1 MAQTG
6 ASYVGKTT
14 KQTNEIPL
22 CFVFSSFLY
31 LESCK
36 FASSFMFH
44 EQITSSTLHGACEH
58 SLICQAADT
67 FSAGCCKILCSKMLV
82 GDLNP
87 RNNPASFTR

>member
-6 ASYVGKTT
+6 ASYVEKTTT

-36 FASSFMFH
+36 FGFSFMFH
-44 EQITSSTLHGACEH
+44 EQITSSTLHGASEH
-58 SLICQAADT
+58 GLICQRQTLSLLAAVK
-67 FSAGCCKILCSKMLV
+67 FCVVKCWLV
-82 GDLNP
+82 
-87 RNNPASFTR
+87 T